1 MDDSALIDAL
11 NGHLIT
17 EDSIPITSASSFFQG
32 VLKDSITLHNQS
44 QADLL
49 VQAYI
54 GRFFL
59 RSGERMVVSLA
70 NKRINRRELY
80 PEIRH
85 TLLEMMLVVA
95 MGTIAYVLVRLDAAA
110 ASSSVT

>member
-1 MDDSALIDAL
+1 MDESGLVDSL
-11 NGHLIT
+11 NMHLST
-17 EDSIPITSASSFFQG
+17 EDSTPITAASAFFQSA
-32 VLKDSITLHNQS
+32 LKDSILLHNQS

-54 GRFFL
+54 GRYFL
-59 RSGERMVVSLA
+59 RSGERVVVSLA
-70 NKRINRRELY
+70 NKRITRRELY

-95 MGTIAYVLVRLDAAA
+95 MGTLAYVLVRLDTSA
-110 ASSSVT
+110 

>member
-1 MDDSALIDAL
+1 MDEMSLVDSL
-11 NGHLIT
+11 NMHLST
-17 EDSIPITSASSFFQG
+17 EDSTPITPVSSFFQST
-32 VLKDSITLHNQS
+32 LKDSILLHNQS

-54 GRFFL
+54 GRYFL
-59 RSGERMVVSLA
+59 RSGERVVVSLA

-80 PEIRH
+80 PEITH

-95 MGTIAYVLVRLDAAA
+95 MGTLAYVLVRLDT
-110 ASSSVT
+110 ST